1 MYTQLFDAD
10 NSEGISSKP
19 ISVSALTI
27 QIKEV
32 LRDSFPSVWVE
43 GEISNF
49 IHHGSGHMYF
59 TLKDEKAEIRCVMF
73 RGYNQYLRFTPENGM
88 KVLVQGAVTVYEI
101 RGTYQIMV
109 QSMQPAGIGT
119 LYIAFEALKKRL
131 AEEGLFDED
140 RKLPLPDY
148 PFYVGVITSG
158 TGAAVQDITNILT
171 RRAPHI
177 EIILR
182 PTLVQGDGAAKDIV
196 SALQEF
202 EAWGEVDVLIL
213 GRGGGSLEDL
223 WPFNEERVARAITE
237 CTIPIISAV
246 GHETDYTIADFVA
259 DFRAPTP
266 SAAAEIVSPAKQDLL
281 SILTETERRIGESVK
296 NLIEYWWQRLD
307 GLTTRYGFQQPAIL
321 LEQKKKRL
329 TELNDRIAQQITYI
343 LSLQMAKFQ
352 GISKRLIASSPK
364 SILNRGYSIAYNLP
378 DGQII
383 NSVKKMS
390 PGKEF
395 GLWMADGELVA
406 ETKRIIKIEQ
416 KAIPQSRGHN

>member
-1 MYTQLFDAD
+1 MYTQLFDVD
-10 NSEGISSKP
+10 NSDGISSKP
-19 ISVSALTI
+19 LSVSALTI

-73 RGYNQYLRFTPENGM
+73 RGFNQYLRFTPENGM
-88 KVLVQGAVTVYEI
+88 KVLIQGAVTVYEI

-119 LYIAFEALKKRL
+119 LYIAFEALKKML

-148 PFYVGVITSG
+148 PFCVGVITSG

-202 EAWGEVDVLIL
+202 EARGEVDVLIL
-213 GRGGGSLEDL
+213 GRGGGSFEDL
-223 WPFNEERVARAITE
+223 WPFNEEQVARAITE

-266 SAAAEIVSPAKQDLL
+266 SAAAEIVSPAKHDLL

-343 LSLQMAKFQ
+343 LSLQLAKFE
-352 GISKRLIASSPK
+352 GLCKRLIASSPK
-364 SILNRGYSIAYNLP
+364 SILNRGYSIAYTLP
-378 DGQII
+378 DEQII

-390 PGKEF
+390 LGKEF
-395 GLWMADGELVA
+395 GLRMADGELVA
-406 ETKRIIKIEQ
+406 ETKHLIKIEQ
-416 KAIPQSRGHN
+416 KE